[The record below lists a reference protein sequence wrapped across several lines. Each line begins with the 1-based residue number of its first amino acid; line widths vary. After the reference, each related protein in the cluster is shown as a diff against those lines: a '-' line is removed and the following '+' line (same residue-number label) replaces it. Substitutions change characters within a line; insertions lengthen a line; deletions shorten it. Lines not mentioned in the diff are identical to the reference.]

1 MNIVPDRA
9 SLTFE
14 YRHLAEDAPDM
25 ILAQLRAMSEKIVAP
40 YRKVFEGANIEIAT
54 TNTYPGLAASSTSEA
69 TKLAQRLLNVSTT
82 TKVAFG
88 TEAGFFD
95 TLGIPTI
102 VCGPGSM
109 AGQGHKADE
118 YIDLDQLAACDKML
132 ASLIKE
138 LSA

>member
-9 SLTFE
+9 DLVFE
-14 YRHLAEDAPDM
+14 LRHVAAEDPEQCLEA
-25 ILAQLRAMSEKIVAP
+25 LRAAAARVSDQTG
-40 YRKVFEGANIEIAT
+40 GAIELEVSNA
-54 TNTYPGLAASSTSEA
+54 YPGLETPASAAIVSD
-69 TKLAQRLLNVSTT
+69 AQRWAAGSGT

-95 TLGIPTI
+95 RLGIPTI

-118 YIDLDQLAACDKML
+118 FISLEQLVACDQML
-132 ASLIKE
+132 DRVLRD